1 MKCVAIL
8 LSTYNGAKYIRQQ
21 IESILHQTYDNITLI
36 IRDDGSTDET
46 IAIVRELISE
56 NTSKKQIMILED
68 EAGNVGF
75 AESFKRLV
83 VNADGYDYYAFCD
96 QDDCWAK
103 DKVEKA
109 VKKLSKHEKEAALY
123 TSAYWVCDD
132 ALNIKYV
139 HEVCDDLC
147 QYKLA
152 QLFMEARIAGFTVVF
167 TGRLRQEAFLKG
179 TIPQRL
185 IYSHDK
191 WIILVVVG
199 LNLTYICDHAPDAYY
214 RRHAHTESPFEQT
227 LVKRVIWRIRHT
239 FREHYLKDIL
249 IMINTYRT
257 IYGNDVKREEDRE
270 FLEKFSQDGIRGR
283 MARAFYPK
291 RMREKLIDEICLRG
305 LLIVTSI
312 K

>member
-1 MKCVAIL
+1 MKRVAIL
-8 LSTYNGAKYIRQQ
+8 LSAYNGAKYIRQQ

-46 IAIVRELISE
+46 VTIVKELISE
-56 NTSKKQIMILED
+56 NTSNKQIMILKD
-68 EAGNVGF
+68 DAGNVGF

-96 QDDCWAK
+96 QDDYWAK
-103 DKVEKA
+103 DRVEKA
-109 VKKLSKHEKEAALY
+109 VKKLSNCENEAALY

-132 ALNIKYV
+132 ALNIKSV
-139 HEVCDDLC
+139 HEVCDDLY
-147 QYKLA
+147 QYTLG
-152 QLFMEARIAGFTVVF
+152 QLFMKGRIAGFTVVF
-167 TGRLRQEAFLKG
+167 TNRLRQEAFLKES
-179 TIPQRL
+179 IPQRL

-191 WIILVVVG
+191 WIVLVVVG
-199 LNLTYICDHAPDAYY
+199 LNLTYIYDNAPDAYY
-214 RRHAHTESPFEQT
+214 RRHTHTESSLEQT
-227 LVKRVIWRIRHT
+227 WVKQIIWRIVKLKNY
-239 FREHYLKDIL
+239 YLRDIL
-249 IMINTYRT
+249 IMIKTYMA

>member
-1 MKCVAIL
+1 MKRVAIL
-8 LSTYNGAKYIRQQ
+8 LSAYNGAKYIRQQ

-46 IAIVRELISE
+46 VTIVKELISE
-56 NTSKKQIMILED
+56 NTSNKQIMILED
-68 EAGNVGF
+68 DSGNVGCS
-75 AESFKRLV
+75 ESFKRLV

-96 QDDCWAK
+96 QDDYWAK

-109 VKKLSKHEKEAALY
+109 VKKLSNCENEAALY

-139 HEVCDDLC
+139 HEVCDDLY
-147 QYKLA
+147 QYMLA
-152 QLFMEARIAGFTVVF
+152 QLFMKTCIAGFTVVF
-167 TGRLRQEAFLKG
+167 TDRLRQEAFIKES
-179 TIPQRL
+179 IPQRL

-191 WIILVVVG
+191 WIVLVVAG
-199 LNLTYICDHAPDAYY
+199 LNLTYIYDNAPDAYY
-214 RRHAHTESPFEQT
+214 RRHAHTASSLEQT
-227 LVKRVIWRIRHT
+227 WVKQMIWRIGRI
-239 FREHYLKDIL
+239 FREHYLRNIL
-249 IMINTYRT
+249 LMIKTYRT
-257 IYGNDVKREEDRE
+257 IYVNDVKREEDRE

-305 LLIVTSI
+305 LLMVTGNE
-312 K
+312 